1 MFNITKTLE
10 EVLATKAQAIWIM
23 LLFALK
29 ANKRYLVFYYKRS
42 AIWAFFLLQQKNM
55 LLDVD
60 AM

>member
-1 MFNITKTLE
+1 
-10 EVLATKAQAIWIM
+10 VLVVEAQAIWIM